1 MASDDTL
8 TRCTTPY
15 KVHTAASVE
24 KRWGSLFFRGLR
36 LTLTLPAKGVA
47 SLLIRSQYG
56 RGTLCFLRSY
66 GFNRCKLTG
75 TAIGGYPEPEP

>member
-24 KRWGSLFFRGLR
+24 KRWGSLFFKGLR
-36 LTLTLPAKGVA
+36 LTLTLPAQGRSEPVDTFA
-47 SLLIRSQYG
+47 IRPRNPLFSEV
-56 RGTLCFLRSY
+56 LWF
-66 GFNRCKLTG
+66 
-75 TAIGGYPEPEP
+75 